1 MTLRRSKFAST
12 TAACAAVALISGL
25 SAGPLSGTA
34 LAAEMVKGPKVSW
47 NFSTWGKKRAFTV
60 GIEKLSELVAARTG
74 GNFKIKVH
82 LGAALSKSR
91 ENLDGIKLGAFQ
103 MAHFCNF
110 YHPGKNPAFMVLA
123 LPFLP
128 LDTWKKSIAARDA
141 AYKHPA
147 LVKDMDRWNAMTYSS
162 TYLPQYEFLGRG
174 KPPLKLSDW
183 KGMRV
188 RAGGGVG
195 QAMEVLGATR
205 TTTTA
210 TELYTAVQ
218 RGTVDAASF
227 PFTYAH
233 IAYKIHEVTEWYTA
247 NLSPGSADC
256 PIVINKTAWSK
267 LPKQYQKLMMDVKPQ
282 VTAAQVKAYTDR
294 DKVNLPMLK
303 KKLRPIVYTK
313 AQLAAFRKAAGK
325 PVWDK
330 WVTANKDKFDG
341 QSILDLIFK
350 VAKETK

>member
-1 MTLRRSKFAST
+1 MTSRRSTFVSA
-12 TAACAAVALISGL
+12 TAASAALALIAGL
-25 SAGPLSGTA
+25 SAGPLAGDA

-47 NFSTWGKKRAFTV
+47 NFSGWGKKRAFTT
-60 GIEKLSELVAARTG
+60 GIEKLAELVAARTG
-74 GNFKIKVH
+74 GNFTIKVH
-82 LGAALSKSR
+82 LGGALSKPR

-128 LDTWKKSIAARDA
+128 LSNWNKNVAVRDA
-141 AYKHPA
+141 VYKHPA
-147 LVKDMDRWNAMTYSS
+147 FVKDMARWNAMTYSS
-162 TYLPQYEFLGRG
+162 TYLPQYEFLGKG
-174 KPPLKLSDW
+174 KPPVKLSDW
-183 KGMRV
+183 KGLRV

-210 TELYTAVQ
+210 TEVYTAVQ

-227 PFTYAH
+227 PFTYSH
-233 IAYKIHEVTEWYTA
+233 VAYKIHEVTDWYTA
-247 NLSPGSADC
+247 NLSPGTSDC
-256 PIVINKTAWSK
+256 PLVMNKTAWSK
-267 LPKQYQKLMMDVKPQ
+267 LPKQYQKLMMDARPQ
-282 VTAAQVKAYTDR
+282 VVAAQVKAYTDI
-294 DKVNLPMLK
+294 DEVNLPMLQ
-303 KKLRPIVYTK
+303 KKLKAVRYSE

-330 WVTANKDKFDG
+330 WVAANKDKFDG